1 MADKIAPAVGRV
13 AATTHG
19 SRGTKVLD
27 LRSESNP
34 YARPHP
40 AAQLPRRRLV
50 ALLAVSAG
58 ALATLAACGE
68 KKLTRDNYDFPGARK
83 DSTGNYQMRNAQ

>member
-1 MADKIAPAVGRV
+1 MQA
-13 AATTHG
+13 
-19 SRGTKVLD
+19 LD
-27 LRSESNP
+27 LRNESDSH
-34 YARPHP
+34 ASPHP

-58 ALATLAACGE
+58 ALAALAGCGGE

>member
-1 MADKIAPAVGRV
+1 MKPPDLPEASAP
-13 AATTHG
+13 
-19 SRGTKVLD
+19 
-27 LRSESNP
+27 
-34 YARPHP
+34 P
-40 AAQLPRRRLV
+40 AIGIPRRRLV

-68 KKLTRDNYDFPGARK
+68 EKLTRDNYDFPGARK